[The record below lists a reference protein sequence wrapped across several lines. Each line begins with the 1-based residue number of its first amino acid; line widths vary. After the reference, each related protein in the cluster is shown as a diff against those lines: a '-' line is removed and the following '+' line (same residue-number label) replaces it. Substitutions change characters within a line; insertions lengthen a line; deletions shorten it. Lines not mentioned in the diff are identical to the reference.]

1 MKKSE
6 IVEFFGS
13 VQQVA
18 DALGI
23 TYQSVREWPED
34 RVPEGR
40 QYQIQVI
47 TKGKLKVTPKET
59 DAA

>member
-1 MKKSE
+1 MTKSE
-6 IVEFFGS
+6 IVEYFGG

-23 TYQSVREWPED
+23 TYQSVREWPDD

-40 QYQIQVI
+40 QYQIQVL
-47 TKGKLKVTPKET
+47 TKGKLKATAKS
-59 DAA
+59 A

>member
-6 IVEFFGS
+6 IVEFFGGI
-13 VQQVA
+13 QQVA

-47 TKGKLKVTPKET
+47 TKGKLKVSQKRET
-59 DAA
+59 AA

>member
-1 MKKSE
+1 MTKSE
-6 IVEFFGS
+6 IVEYFGG

-40 QYQIQVI
+40 QYQIQVL
-47 TKGKLKVTPKET
+47 TKGKLKATAKS
-59 DAA
+59 A

>member
-1 MKKSE
+1 MQTKDV
-6 IVEFFGS
+6 IAHFGD
-13 VQQVA
+13 QVKVA
-18 DALGI
+18 AALGI
-23 TYQSVREWPED
+23 TPSAISQWGE
-34 RVPEGR
+34 VPPMVR